1 MKTENKNGL
10 LVFLLPELLTVLAGS
25 AGVYGLGIIARQ
37 LSAENALRDAVMTAL
52 GFAVA
57 GFFLR
62 RETLTIIWIMIMQ
75 IIRSGF
81 GSWSGAAFC
90 FLWHAFFCRREDG
103 RSLRCL

>member
-62 RETLTIIWIMIMQ
+62 RETLDDHLDYDNADHPIRFWIVVWCCLLF
-75 IIRSGF
+75 SL
-81 GSWSGAAFC
+81 AC
-90 FLWHAFFCRREDG
+90 VFLPAEDG

>member
-25 AGVYGLGIIARQ
+25 TGVYGLGMIARQ

-62 RETLTIIWIMIMQ
+62 RETLDDHWIMIMQ

-81 GSWSGAAFC
+81 GSWFGAAFC

>member
-25 AGVYGLGIIARQ
+25 AGVYGLARQ

-57 GFFLR
+57 GR
-62 RETLTIIWIMIMQ
+62 PWTIIWIMIMQ

>member
-37 LSAENALRDAVMTAL
+37 LSAENALRDAVMTRWDL
-52 GFAVA
+52 LWQVFSFEG
-57 GFFLR
+57 R
-62 RETLTIIWIMIMQ
+62 PWTIIWIMIMQ

-90 FLWHAFFCRREDG
+90 FLWHAFFCQREDG

>member
-25 AGVYGLGIIARQ
+25 TGVYGLGIIARQ

-62 RETLTIIWIMIMQ
+62 RETTE
-75 IIRSGF
+75 
-81 GSWSGAAFC
+81 C
-90 FLWHAFFCRREDG
+90 
-103 RSLRCL
+103 